1 MRGPAPISLRRKL
14 TRVIM
19 INTVVALCVAG
30 IGFAE
35 YGDWRFKQVGLQD
48 LNTLAKI
55 LGTNCTA
62 PLLFKDPN
70 AAREILQAL
79 SVKPHI
85 VAAAIYDRDGK
96 PFAVYHA
103 SSAPFPDPPP
113 LSGNEISRFVP
124 QRLLIYEPVYFDGE
138 KVGTVLLEGDRG
150 EEWQLLLR

>member
-1 MRGPAPISLRRKL
+1 MRWAARMSLRRKL
-14 TRVIM
+14 TLVIM
-19 INTVVALCVAG
+19 INTVAALCAAG
-30 IGFAE
+30 IAFAG

-48 LNTLAKI
+48 LNTLANI

-96 PFAVYHA
+96 LFAVYHVS
-103 SSAPFPDPPP
+103 SSAFPDPLP
-113 LSGNEISRFVP
+113 LSGNEVSRFAPHRV
-124 QRLLIYEPVYFDGE
+124 LIYQPIYFDGE
-138 KVGTVLLEGDRG
+138 KL
-150 EEWQLLLR
+150 